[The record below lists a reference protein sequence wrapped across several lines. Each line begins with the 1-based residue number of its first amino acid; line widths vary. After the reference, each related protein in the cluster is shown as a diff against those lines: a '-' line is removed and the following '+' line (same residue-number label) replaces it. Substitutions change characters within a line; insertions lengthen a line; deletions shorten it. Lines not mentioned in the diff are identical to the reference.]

1 MWFILGVIFLIFEI
15 VSFNTIMIWFS
26 IAAFITSFF
35 SYLSLYYQFII
46 FSFSSAITLL
56 FFRKILTTF
65 FKNESEIINKL
76 DNKIGIISYKN
87 GDIYYVDFEG
97 KNWRAISEEKFF
109 IYEKVKITGIIGNKL
124 ILKKIT
130 KTKEE

>member
-97 KNWRAISEEKFF
+97 KNWRAISKEKFF
-109 IYEKVKITGIIGNKL
+109 IDEKVKITGIVGNKL